1 MRCPF
6 CNTVDDRVVDSRSC
20 RDGQAI
26 RRRRECTSC
35 SQRFTTYEYI
45 EHAPLTVIKRDGN
58 REPFDRSK
66 LQAKI
71 ELACYKTSVS
81 SDLIEELMDQVE
93 SELGNR
99 AEREIP
105 SKQIGELVMERLRNL
120 DRVAYIRYASVYRDF
135 RDIESFKTEVD
146 SLLEPARSVGVP
158 SNQLP
163 LLDPPEDG
171 PPLTPRRRRGR
182 RPKRPPAA
190 SA

>member
-6 CNTVDDRVVDSRSC
+6 CSTEDDRVVDSRSC

-26 RRRRECTSC
+26 RRRRECTNC
-35 SQRFTTYEYI
+35 GQRFTTYEYI

-81 SDLIEELMDQVE
+81 SDRIEELMDQVE

-99 AEREIP
+99 AEREVP
-105 SKQIGELVMERLRNL
+105 SQQIGELVMEGLKDL
-120 DRVAYIRYASVYRDF
+120 SDVAYVRFASVYRQFKDRQDF
-135 RDIESFKTEVD
+135 VRE
-146 SLLEPARSVGVP
+146 LEQL
-158 SNQLP
+158 SN
-163 LLDPPEDG
+163 
-171 PPLTPRRRRGR
+171 
-182 RPKRPPAA
+182 
-190 SA
+190 

>member
-6 CNTVDDRVVDSRSC
+6 CNTEDDRVVDSRSC

-26 RRRRECTSC
+26 RRRRECTRC
-35 SQRFTTYEYI
+35 NQRFTTYEYI

-81 SDLIEELMDQVE
+81 SDRIEELMDQVE

-99 AEREIP
+99 AEREVP
-105 SKQIGELVMERLRNL
+105 SKQIGELVMEGLKDL
-120 DRVAYIRYASVYRDF
+120 HDVAYVRFASVYRQFKDRQDF
-135 RDIESFKTEVD
+135 VRE
-146 SLLEPARSVGVP
+146 LE
-158 SNQLP
+158 QLS
-163 LLDPPEDG
+163 
-171 PPLTPRRRRGR
+171 T
-182 RPKRPPAA
+182 
-190 SA
+190 